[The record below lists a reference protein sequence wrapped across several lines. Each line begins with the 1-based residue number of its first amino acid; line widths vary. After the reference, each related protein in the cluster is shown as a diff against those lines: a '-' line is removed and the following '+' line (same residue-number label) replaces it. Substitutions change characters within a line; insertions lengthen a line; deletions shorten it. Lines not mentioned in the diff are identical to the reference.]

1 MKLSIITINR
11 NNASG
16 LEKTLKS
23 VATQTCKDFEH
34 IIIDGASTDD
44 SVEVIKR
51 YVQSTNS
58 PSPVTQHLSP
68 NTCHPSPITHS
79 LLPNQVDFRTR

>member
-11 NNASG
+11 NNAAG

-23 VATQTCKDFEH
+23 VAFQICKDFEH

-58 PSPVTQHLSP
+58 PSPVTQHQ
-68 NTCHPSPITHS
+68 SPITRPQS
-79 LLPNQVDFRTR
+79 PNKVDFRA